1 MGRQPFGSD
10 ACLRLSA
17 AACWTGRRGGDGRI
31 NAGDCGTYSV
41 RATLESLSGGE
52 IILTTERRARFLH
65 GLLDSRNLISR
76 PREDVVWEPGAL
88 RGVEPSRGGCERRG
102 DFGEEAFGAALRRGT
117 AGRGLAGGAL
127 RTLTAV
133 ERMVEREAVVTLGGR
148 GVRLREGLH
157 GRPEFSGGIALGS
170 RGASRIDGTLRLV
183 HLLVRRLGTR
193 AGSKGE
199 RERQNVSCTSYG
211 EHRRQYT
218 QHARRVHGSDGVT
231 CTQAGNAERKMK
243 DVPPND
249 RPREKLAR
257 VGAAALG
264 DNELVALVLG
274 HGTSRAD
281 ALTLANALLACAGG
295 VRGLARAGLA
305 QVLAVPGVGAAHAA
319 RMLAAIELGRRAV
332 LQPRDARAR
341 FNAPDDLARFLV
353 PQFGWRPVEHFGAL
367 LLDGRNRLLRTAVVS
382 VGTLD
387 ASVIHPR
394 DIFREAALEI
404 AAGVVL
410 FHNHPSGDPTP
421 SPEDVL
427 ITQRMV
433 HAGVVMGIEVL
444 DHLVL
449 AETTY
454 FSFRENRQLT

>member
-1 MGRQPFGSD
+1 VSRQRVDSD
-10 ACLRLSA
+10 AWRRLSA
-17 AACWTGRRGGDGRI
+17 AAGRTGRRGGDRGV
-31 NAGDCGTYSV
+31 NAGDRGTNRV
-41 RATLESLSGGE
+41 CATLERLGGAE
-52 IILTTERRARFLH
+52 IVLTPQRRARFLH
-65 GLLDSRNLISR
+65 GLLDSRDLFPR
-76 PREDVVWEPGAL
+76 PRENIVWELGRL
-88 RGVEPSRGGCERRG
+88 RGFEPFRCRCQRRR
-102 DFGEEAFGAALRRGT
+102 DFSEQAFGAAARRR
-117 AGRGLAGGAL
+117 AARCGLAGGAL
-127 RTLTAV
+127 GTLAAV
-133 ERMVEREAVVTLGGR
+133 ERMVQRQAVITLGCR

-157 GRPEFSGGIALGS
+157 GRGEFGGGIAFGS
-170 RGASRIDGTLRLV
+170 RGARRLDRTLRLV
-183 HLLVRRLGTR
+183 HLLVRRLGTGAR
-193 AGSKGE
+193 GKSE
-199 RERQNVSCTSYG
+199 RERHNPGCTAYG

-218 QHARRVHGSDGVT
+218 QHAGRVHGT
-231 CTQAGNAERKMK
+231 CRDLREAGNAEWHMK
-243 DVPPND
+243 ELAPND

-257 VGAAALG
+257 IGAAALG

-274 HGTSRAD
+274 HGTAKAD
-281 ALTLANALLACAGG
+281 ALTLANALLARVGG
-295 VRGLARAGLA
+295 VRGLARAGLT
-305 QVLAVPGVGAAHAA
+305 QVLGVPGVGTAHAA
-319 RMLAAIELGRRAV
+319 RVLAAIELGRRAIV
-332 LQPRDARAR
+332 QPRDARAR

-353 PQFGWRPVEHFGAL
+353 PQFGWRPIEHFGAL

-394 DIFREAALEI
+394 DIFREAALEV
-404 AAGVVL
+404 AAAVVL

-449 AETTY
+449 AETSY

>member
-1 MGRQPFGSD
+1 MK
-10 ACLRLSA
+10 
-17 AACWTGRRGGDGRI
+17 
-31 NAGDCGTYSV
+31 
-41 RATLESLSGGE
+41 
-52 IILTTERRARFLH
+52 
-65 GLLDSRNLISR
+65 
-76 PREDVVWEPGAL
+76 EPA
-88 RGVEPSRGGCERRG
+88 
-102 DFGEEAFGAALRRGT
+102 
-117 AGRGLAGGAL
+117 
-127 RTLTAV
+127 
-133 ERMVEREAVVTLGGR
+133 
-148 GVRLREGLH
+148 
-157 GRPEFSGGIALGS
+157 
-170 RGASRIDGTLRLV
+170 
-183 HLLVRRLGTR
+183 
-193 AGSKGE
+193 
-199 RERQNVSCTSYG
+199 
-211 EHRRQYT
+211 
-218 QHARRVHGSDGVT
+218 
-231 CTQAGNAERKMK
+231 
-243 DVPPND
+243 PND

-274 HGTSRAD
+274 HGTAKAD
-281 ALTLANALLACAGG
+281 ALTLANALLARAGG

-305 QVLAVPGVGAAHAA
+305 QVLGVPGVGAAHAT
-319 RMLAAIELGRRAV
+319 RVLAAIELGRRAIV
-332 LQPRDARAR
+332 QPRDARAR

-353 PQFGWRPVEHFGAL
+353 PQFGWQPVEHFGAL

-394 DIFREAALEI
+394 DIFREAALEV
-404 AAGVVL
+404 AAAVVL

-449 AETTY
+449 AETSY